1 MNKLL
6 FLCVLASLPAVSAE
20 TIPFSDAEALA
31 YLKPSRDDVFTNAVT
46 AIVDNDAEAS
56 LQNNETLNGTKLTPL
71 TVKSI
76 AKDFENNEITAM
88 EKYKNKPVRIKGV
101 VKKIG
106 LDALGRGVIT
116 VSGSNSFSGNLVA
129 SVNKK
134 SDWVRETSKGD
145 KIDLICDISG
155 YIMLNVAATCENS
168 LSYTQEL
175 IKKEYGI
182 EGGGNLPKNKYSASM
197 VYIIKAN
204 EKEIGK
210 SCSKPNDNCFKT
222 IMNVMD
228 KTKKPD
234 PRFMAWM
241 SKLPKTVASGNA
253 M

>member
-31 YLKPSRDDVFTNAVT
+31 YLKPSREDVFTNAVT
-46 AIVDNDAEAS
+46 VIVDNDAEAS

-76 AKDFENNEITAM
+76 AKDFENNEITAI

-182 EGGGNLPKNKYSASM
+182 EGGGNLPKNK
-197 VYIIKAN
+197 
-204 EKEIGK
+204 
-210 SCSKPNDNCFKT
+210 
-222 IMNVMD
+222 
-228 KTKKPD
+228 
-234 PRFMAWM
+234 
-241 SKLPKTVASGNA
+241 
-253 M
+253 